1 MADTSYLEKIAA
13 SKNWGEK
20 LLSPVELRTSRAI
33 LSLAILFL
41 LGSIFCF
48 LGSLR
53 FLLYSSIRPGA
64 WLLTKD
70 IPVCLLFLSVLFF
83 AVWAVLS
90 FWFELRRKSHK

>member
-20 LLSPVELRTSRAI
+20 LLSPVELRTSRVI

-53 FLLYSSIRPGA
+53 FLLYSSVRPGA
-64 WLLTKD
+64 WLLSKD
-70 IPVCLLFLSVLFF
+70 ISVCFLFLSVLFF
-83 AVWAVLS
+83 AVWTVLRL
-90 FWFELRRKSHK
+90 WFKVRRRSQK